1 MILFILKCSVLLV
14 SKLYHHARAS
24 PVVSPYLGP
33 LRRQSIIR
41 TPSLMTIFR
50 FVKTVK
56 RAFDN
61 KIISSCDIKLGAVVS
76 FVFIFRGAES
86 GVAVSV
92 AARPTI
98 LHLVCRLFRVANSV
112 MQKEE

>member
-1 MILFILKCSVLLV
+1 MILFIPKCSVLLV

-41 TPSLMTIFR
+41 TPSFMSIFR
-50 FVKTVK
+50 FVKTDK

-61 KIISSCDIKLGAVVS
+61 KIISSCDIKFGGVVS

-86 GVAVSV
+86 GVAVT
-92 AARPTI
+92 ARPTI
-98 LHLVCRLFRVANSV
+98 LHLGFGLFRVANSV

>member
-1 MILFILKCSVLLV
+1 MILFIIKCSVLLV
-14 SKLYHHARAS
+14 SKLYNHARAS

-61 KIISSCDIKLGAVVS
+61 KIISSCDTKFGGVVS

-86 GVAVSV
+86 GVAVT
-92 AARPTI
+92 ARPTI